1 MAMAAGYW
9 LLKGA
14 YWIDTDELVGAE
26 MTVREVEEAG
36 SMWVEAI

>member
-14 YWIDTDELVGAE
+14 YWIDTDKLVGAE
-26 MTVREVEEAG
+26 MTSERG
-36 SMWVEAI
+36 